1 MKRSV
6 LIVEDDQYK
15 AKDLLVVL
23 SGRFDVRVVGSVRD
37 GVVEVM
43 EREYDIIILDM
54 ALPTFTMGTSS
65 PGGTAQAQ
73 GGVEVVRAMKAK
85 GSCAS
90 VVIVSQYADFEIDGD
105 FVGLAQSAETLTL
118 RYGVSVA
125 GAVIYDFEDRAWVK
139 DLEEVM
145 SEL

>member
-1 MKRSV
+1 MRRSV

-15 AKDLLVVL
+15 AKDLLTVL
-23 SGRFDVRVVGSVRD
+23 SGRFDVSVVGSVRD
-37 GVVEVM
+37 AVVKVIEQK
-43 EREYDIIILDM
+43 YDVVILDM
-54 ALPTFTMGTSS
+54 ALPTFAMGTSS

-90 VVIVSQYADFEIDGD
+90 VVIVSQYTDFEMDGN

-118 RYGVSVA
+118 RYGVNVV

-139 DLEEVM
+139 ELEEVM